1 MLSDADPPSVTVDV
15 QIEYVE
21 KDVGVEIVAVGGV
34 VSVGVV
40 GVVGVVGLLEPL
52 LYTLIESVP
61 VLPAASCAVIVM
73 MFAPLW
79 RAIPALQFVVPLAT
93 PLPPRSFDHLTCVT
107 PTLSVAVPPSVTVD
121 DHVE

>member
-1 MLSDADPPSVTVDV
+1 MPVD
-15 QIEYVE
+15 
-21 KDVGVEIVAVGGV
+21 DGG
-34 VSVGVV
+34 V

-79 RAIPALQFVVPLAT
+79 SVMAALQFVVPIAT

-107 PTLSVAVPPSVTVD
+107 PTLSDADPPTVTVD